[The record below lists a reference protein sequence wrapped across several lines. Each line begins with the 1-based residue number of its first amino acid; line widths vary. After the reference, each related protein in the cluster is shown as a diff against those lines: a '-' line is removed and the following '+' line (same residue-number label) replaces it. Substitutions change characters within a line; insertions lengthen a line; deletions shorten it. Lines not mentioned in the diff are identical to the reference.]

1 MNRLQKEVFE
11 KNGKARIVRFYNIKT
26 NKTVSY
32 KVYDNKRR
40 YMITTD
46 DIDYARRVLYD
57 TNIILA

>member
-11 KNGKARIVRFYNIKT
+11 KNGKARIIRFYNAKT
-26 NKTVSY
+26 NKTVNY
-32 KVYDNKRR
+32 KVYNGKRK